1 MQLLREMILPIQDN
15 KTKEKILKEAVN
27 LFYEQGFTRASTRQL
42 AGRTG
47 IANSAIYNHF
57 LNKEEILFTIV
68 KRAGDKVVAMLEEAI
83 DKYKDP
89 VECLRQM
96 ISGMLYLFSAQV
108 MRKEI
113 AVFIDELYQLPED
126 LRELCNEQHRHIFN
140 LFRDKIREIDNSNSV
155 HHTVASFGILGAML
169 WVYHWYRDNGALSME
184 YISDELIKLLFNGLI
199 KTDSRKGPS

>member
-27 LFYEQGFTRASTRQL
+27 LFCEQGFTRASTRQL

-47 IANSAIYNHF
+47 ITNSAIYNHF

-83 DKYKDP
+83 DKYEDP